1 MLEINLV
8 FLILMNIAP
17 SVLGLAIFIINNI
30 LTLFIKKILMNIVLV
45 NS

>member
-17 SVLGLAIFIINNI
+17 NVLGLEIFIINNI

>member
-17 SVLGLAIFIINNI
+17 SVLSLAIFIINNI